1 MSVVIFGDN
10 FTFPEGNASTNRVYT
25 YAKGFIENG
34 EEASVICFGNEYLPE
49 SEGIVEGIRYFHPY
63 NQKNRSNSLIVRS
76 WLKLVKYV
84 NTIKLIKKL
93 NSDNKIDAIITYTK
107 ISSSHLFSF
116 LLARIVGTKLIIEN
130 SEHPLRYYQKGFLN
144 RMIGKFKLKLEL
156 KTFDGI
162 LLITQLLVDFYKPIV
177 KNDSK
182 ILLVPSTVD
191 PTRFAITKSK
201 NAEYEYIG
209 YFGSIDFERD
219 NLDLLINAYAM
230 INEKHENIHLV
241 LGGMVY
247 KKEEKMIF
255 DLIKSLNIESKV
267 HIIKYL
273 SREEIIK
280 YVVNA
285 HVLVLVRHDD
295 PFTEASFPC
304 KYTEYLSTG
313 NPVISVRVS
322 EIPRY
327 IIDSDN
333 GFLVKNGDVKELS
346 EKLEYVLNNYQ
357 VASEVGRRGKELTN
371 SVFNYGFQAK
381 RIIQFIKS
389 V

>member
-1 MSVVIFGDN
+1 
-10 FTFPEGNASTNRVYT
+10 
-25 YAKGFIENG
+25 
-34 EEASVICFGNEYLPE
+34 
-49 SEGIVEGIRYFHPY
+49 
-63 NQKNRSNSLIVRS
+63 
-76 WLKLVKYV
+76 
-84 NTIKLIKKL
+84 
-93 NSDNKIDAIITYTK
+93 
-107 ISSSHLFSF
+107 
-116 LLARIVGTKLIIEN
+116 
-130 SEHPLRYYQKGFLN
+130 
-144 RMIGKFKLKLEL
+144 
-156 KTFDGI
+156 
-162 LLITQLLVDFYKPIV
+162 LVDFYKPLV

-191 PTRFAITKSK
+191 STRFAITKSK
-201 NAEYEYIG
+201 KNEYEYIG

-219 NLDLLINAYAM
+219 NLDLLINAYAL
-230 INEKHENIHLV
+230 ISEKYENIHLV

-247 KKEEKMIF
+247 KKEEKIIY

-267 HIIKYL
+267 HIIRYL

-285 HVLVLVRHDD
+285 HILVLVRHND

-313 NPVISVRVS
+313 NPVISVTVS

-327 IIDSDN
+327 ITDSEN
-333 GFLVKNGDVKELS
+333 GFLVKNGDVKGLS

-357 VASEVGRRGKELTN
+357 VAAEVGKRGKELTDT
-371 SVFNYGFQAK
+371 VFNYGFQAK
-381 RIIQFIKS
+381 RILEFIRS